1 MLIWLDHCAHR
12 CPQTYGLSS
21 APELGPF
28 LLACARTVSRKGV
41 EIVGVSEARAV
52 AAQSGRQLRPYPM
65 MSNATV
71 AAIKTKNPV
80 TAVPTQILSNTTM
93 LPSQRQRHTPTT
105 KNNGYAPLNILSH
118 SRHKGREI

>member
-1 MLIWLDHCAHR
+1 
-12 CPQTYGLSS
+12 
-21 APELGPF
+21 
-28 LLACARTVSRKGV
+28 V

-52 AAQSGRQLRPYPM
+52 AAQSELRPYPM